1 MIISSKGW
9 ATTKHSSGTV
19 DHISICTHACSV
31 QCVANLHMQIYH
43 TPVSA
48 SCLLKRFHGTW
59 VLIMEKIKLWNG
71 PFTHFDT
78 TVDGVSF
85 QRPCGCLSVYT
96 HCVFQK
102 ISGLFRCHY
111 ISIRIYFY
119 VYLFCL
125 FFLYSG
131 NVTWLDI
138 LDALFCKFRS
148 QIWTAW
154 SHQGMELAKER
165 NGPHQKH
172 HGQCQNHCTSPNT
185 VRQNKTN
192 KLLLVKKKG
201 KLVIWRHIVKKML
214 HIRLVV
220 LWSHYPEQH
229 GHGTN
234 HYEYTNNSIA
244 KLDAQRVSR
253 RRRKKREAERRDYD
267 TYKLLITLC
276 SLLFVG
282 PLFLKV

>member
-1 MIISSKGW
+1 
-9 ATTKHSSGTV
+9 
-19 DHISICTHACSV
+19 
-31 QCVANLHMQIYH
+31 
-43 TPVSA
+43 
-48 SCLLKRFHGTW
+48 
-59 VLIMEKIKLWNG
+59 
-71 PFTHFDT
+71 
-78 TVDGVSF
+78 
-85 QRPCGCLSVYT
+85 
-96 HCVFQK
+96 
-102 ISGLFRCHY
+102 
-111 ISIRIYFY
+111 
-119 VYLFCL
+119 
-125 FFLYSG
+125 
-131 NVTWLDI
+131 
-138 LDALFCKFRS
+138 
-148 QIWTAW
+148 
-154 SHQGMELAKER
+154 MELAKER

-234 HYEYTNNSIA
+234 HNSIA